1 MTDDAR
7 PRVLSITSITAVSTI
22 DGGDTLAAEVSGPDG
37 GTIFLLIPLGAAG
50 ALITHLTDAA
60 ERGAHERRLHSQGR
74 RPDPDNQDQP

>member
-7 PRVLSITSITAVSTI
+7 PQVLAIASVTAVSTI

-50 ALITHLTDAA
+50 ALITQLTDAA
-60 ERGAHERRLHSQGR
+60 ERGAQERRLHSQGR
-74 RPDPDNQDQP
+74 RPSPEA